1 MIDLSNKNEEEES
14 PYCDHILM
22 IKEEVG
28 HLIDLIAAEHPGLM
42 NYEVMA
48 GLDLLKFD
56 IYADMTRRK
65 RKKK

>member
-1 MIDLSNKNEEEES
+1 MIDLSKKDEEGEQ
-14 PYCDHILM
+14 YCDHIP
-22 IKEEVG
+22 
-28 HLIDLIAAEHPGLM
+28 IAADHPGLM
-42 NYEVMA
+42 GYEVMA